1 MQDPAKLVY
10 YVRLG
15 GVYML
20 RNLYGRALEVFKTAA
35 ERFPDVAE
43 AHYFVAIAA
52 RGLAAYDVSEAALRR
67 SLALRPDNAD
77 ALAQLG
83 FILTEVGRYKE
94 AEETLRRA
102 VSLSGKHFYA
112 HYDLGRLLVKTRRY
126 QEAIPV
132 LERGAEIKAG
142 NPGVHYQLFMA
153 FSRLKLKEESDRE
166 LALFKKLEEESKKRR
181 RDEDEIQNVEAD
193 VANPAEPPAR
203 ENPQPKIP

>member
-1 MQDPAKLVY
+1 
-10 YVRLG
+10 
-15 GVYML
+15 
-20 RNLYGRALEVFKTAA
+20 
-35 ERFPDVAE
+35 
-43 AHYFVAIAA
+43 
-52 RGLAAYDVSEAALRR
+52 
-67 SLALRPDNAD
+67 
-77 ALAQLG
+77 
-83 FILTEVGRYKE
+83 
-94 AEETLRRA
+94 
-102 VSLSGKHFYA
+102 
-112 HYDLGRLLVKTRRY
+112 VKTRRY